1 MKLSFLKLQNYIKT
15 IFEFN
20 SNFMLNIIINI
31 MTVKHNVEPSNGA
44 DSKNA
49 VSSRTITNLTMNGKK
64 DKMS

>member
-1 MKLSFLKLQNYIKT
+1 MKLSFLKFQNYIKT

-31 MTVKHNVEPSNGA
+31 MTVKLNVEPSNGA

>member
-1 MKLSFLKLQNYIKT
+1 
-15 IFEFN
+15 
-20 SNFMLNIIINI
+20 MLNIIINI